1 MPSWWSLDGRIHF
14 QMPISGFSEPL
25 ISQKLLFPGNTH
37 FQNPLC
43 FPNPDFNK

>member
-14 QMPISGFSEPL
+14 QMPISGFSEP
-25 ISQKLLFPGNTH
+25 QKLLFPGNTH